1 MEWWKIRT
9 QEAIKPHD
17 VYPFIIISERL
28 AWHIKSK
35 TGKLAKNFL
44 TGYFFQ
50 SHKLGELLKQTL
62 YNKV

>member
-9 QEAIKPHD
+9 QEAVKPHD

-28 AWHIKSK
+28 AWHIKEK
-35 TGKLAKNFL
+35 TGKNPPMNCLS
-44 TGYFFQ
+44 GYFFQ
-50 SHKLGELLKQTL
+50 AHKLGELLRT